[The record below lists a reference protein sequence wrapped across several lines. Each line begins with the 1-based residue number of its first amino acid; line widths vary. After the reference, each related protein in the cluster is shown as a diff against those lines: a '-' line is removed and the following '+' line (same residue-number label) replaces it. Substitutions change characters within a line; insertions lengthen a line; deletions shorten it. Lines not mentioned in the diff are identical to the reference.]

1 MLLYKFGCLY
11 EDMHLITKFIKR
23 VIVDI
28 EKKFMGN
35 VVFGVYEIVVFSQK
49 KFNIKEI

>member
-1 MLLYKFGCLY
+1 
-11 EDMHLITKFIKR
+11 
-23 VIVDI
+23 
-28 EKKFMGN
+28 MGN